1 MKFFIINSFRF
12 LVYNAYFGI
21 IALYTFGAFLERAQI
36 QAVISQFTTSGKVL
50 VERGMVDPQTGLVAL
65 EQKLDPGMLLS
76 QPALSALSIVI
87 GLIVGWV
94 AATLICGVLVTLLD
108 IRDDINDRL
117 PRATEAGGPGKT
129 H

>member
-21 IALYTFGAFLERAQI
+21 IALYTFGVFLERQRI
-36 QAVISQFTTSGKVL
+36 QDILSELTSSGQVL
-50 VERGMVDPQTGLVAL
+50 VAAGAVDPATGQIAL
-65 EQKLDPGMLLS
+65 APKLDPGTVLNEPTLT
-76 QPALSALSIVI
+76 AVAIVA
-87 GLIVGWV
+87 GLIIGWI

-117 PRATEAGGPGKT
+117 PRAN
-129 H
+129 

>member
-1 MKFFIINSFRF
+1 MKFFVINSFRF

-36 QAVISQFTTSGKVL
+36 QDLISKFTSSGKVL
-50 VERGMVDPQTGLVAL
+50 VERGAVGPDGMIAMEPVI
-65 EQKLDPGMLLS
+65 DPGMVL
-76 QPALSALSIVI
+76 QPSALSALSIIV
-87 GLIVGWV
+87 GLIVGWI

-117 PRATEAGGPGKT
+117 PRAK
-129 H
+129 

>member
-21 IALYTFGAFLERAQI
+21 IALYTFGVFLERQQI
-36 QAVISQFTTSGKVL
+36 QGIISQFTTSGKVL
-50 VERGMVDPQTGLVAL
+50 VDVGMVDPATGMVATAP
-65 EQKLDPGMLLS
+65 KVDPGMVLS
-76 QPALSALSIVI
+76 DPTLSALSIVV
-87 GLIVGWV
+87 GLIVGWI

-117 PRATEAGGPGKT
+117 PRAK
-129 H
+129 

>member
-1 MKFFIINSFRF
+1 
-12 LVYNAYFGI
+12 
-21 IALYTFGAFLERAQI
+21 
-36 QAVISQFTTSGKVL
+36 
-50 VERGMVDPQTGLVAL
+50 
-65 EQKLDPGMLLS
+65 MLLS

-117 PRATEAGGPGKT
+117 PRAK
-129 H
+129 

>member
-21 IALYTFGAFLERAQI
+21 IALYTFGVFLERQRIQEILSEFTSSGQVIVAAGAINPSTGQI
-36 QAVISQFTTSGKVL
+36 ALTPVL
-50 VERGMVDPQTGLVAL
+50 DRGMVLTDGTLTAVA
-65 EQKLDPGMLLS
+65 
-76 QPALSALSIVI
+76 IVA
-87 GLIVGWV
+87 GLIIGWI

-117 PRATEAGGPGKT
+117 PRAK
-129 H
+129 

>member
-21 IALYTFGAFLERAQI
+21 MALYTFGAFLERKQI
-36 QAVISQFTTSGKVL
+36 QGVISQFTTSGKVL
-50 VERGMVDPQTGLVAL
+50 VQRGAVGPDGLVAMDPVV
-65 EQKLDPGMLLS
+65 DPGMVLS
-76 QPALSALSIVI
+76 DPALSALSIII

-117 PRATEAGGPGKT
+117 PRAK
-129 H
+129 

>member
-65 EQKLDPGMLLS
+65 EQKLAPGMLLS

-117 PRATEAGGPGKT
+117 PRAK
-129 H
+129 

>member
-21 IALYTFGAFLERAQI
+21 IALYTFGAFLERQQI
-36 QAVISQFTTSGKVL
+36 QGVISQFTTSGKVI
-50 VERGMVDPQTGLVAL
+50 VERGMVDPTTGFVAPDQL
-65 EQKLDPGMLLS
+65 LDRGMVLS
-76 QPALSALSIVI
+76 DPALSALSIII

-117 PRATEAGGPGKT
+117 PRSK
-129 H
+129 

>member
-21 IALYTFGAFLERAQI
+21 IALYTFGVFLERQRI
-36 QAVISQFTTSGKVL
+36 QEILSQFTSSGKVL
-50 VERGMVDPQTGLVAL
+50 VAAGAVDPATGQIALTPVLDRGTVLSDPTLVAV
-65 EQKLDPGMLLS
+65 
-76 QPALSALSIVI
+76 SIVV
-87 GLIVGWV
+87 GLIIGWI

-117 PRATEAGGPGKT
+117 PRAK
-129 H
+129 

>member
-1 MKFFIINSFRF
+1 
-12 LVYNAYFGI
+12 
-21 IALYTFGAFLERAQI
+21 
-36 QAVISQFTTSGKVL
+36 VISQFTTSGKVL

-117 PRATEAGGPGKT
+117 PRAK
-129 H
+129 

>member
-21 IALYTFGAFLERAQI
+21 IALYTFGAYLERQQI
-36 QAVISQFTTSGKVL
+36 QGVISQFTSSGKVL
-50 VERGMVDPQTGLVAL
+50 VERGMVGPDGLVAL
-65 EQKLDPGMLLS
+65 EPKVDPGMVLNDG
-76 QPALSALSIVI
+76 ALAALSIVV
-87 GLIVGWV
+87 GLIVGWI

-117 PRATEAGGPGKT
+117 PRAK
-129 H
+129 